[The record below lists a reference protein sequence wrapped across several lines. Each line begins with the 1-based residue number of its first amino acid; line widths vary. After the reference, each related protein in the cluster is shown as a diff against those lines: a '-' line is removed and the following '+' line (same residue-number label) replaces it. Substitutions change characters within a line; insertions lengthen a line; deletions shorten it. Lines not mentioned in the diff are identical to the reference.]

1 MIIMTGIMLQN
12 DQEEDWAAGN
22 TRSHLEVH
30 ALLRTLEYGVQ
41 RLDSVVKNAMAARS
55 GR

>member
-1 MIIMTGIMLQN
+1 MLQN
-12 DQEEDWAAGN
+12 DQEEGWASGN
-22 TRSHLEVH
+22 ARSHLEVH
-30 ALLRTLEYGVQ
+30 ALLRTLEYRVQ